1 MSSANE
7 WEETTR
13 AKIENRRELVLS
25 GTEISSRIQHG
36 GLDEHIF
43 DLKKL
48 NFLEISNT
56 CLTSINEKVGQL
68 SHMVH
73 LVCRDNQL
81 DALPSSLV
89 QLKLLKLLDVSNNK
103 ISVITSTV
111 NELTNLE
118 SLDVSNN
125 QIKELPI
132 LLVLNKLAIVNFA
145 GNQLKSIESLFS
157 TCFPNL
163 SDINASRNII
173 EQFSGNVDQ
182 LKALKKLDLHENVIS
197 ELPSELANCSK
208 LKECLLLNNKFKD
221 RRLDKL
227 VKQCKTK
234 AILDYVRVNGKKGTK
249 DGSTSSSAKESKLTK
264 EESLG
269 KKKKNND
276 DNDPPSK
283 VEKIMKILPIADLE
297 AKNIVDVIVTKHTNN
312 IRPYIV
318 CCIVRNVDLEGGS
331 NFKQFLSVQTKL
343 HDSLCAKRT
352 KATIATHDLAFI
364 KTPVKFDAIPPA
376 VLKIIPLGKH
386 TEETALSLVSRLN
399 KEADELRKK
408 IKRSSL
414 SGVHKP
420 APESTLLSEFIFAAK
435 GWSKPMVDE
444 STMILYDSFLPDFPI
459 YLDLL
464 KDKQLYPCLTNAD
477 DHVISFPP
485 ITNSNVSKI
494 SSKTKDVFIEVTS
507 STNLDIC
514 KQVMDAL
521 LKAMLD
527 IKLGG
532 QLLPNQ
538 GDDLKIGKMKLISE
552 CAVGVDQHV
561 GVCMESDA
569 CSVIDTT
576 CKAQAISDTD
586 QQHYLTIQQ
595 VRVSDTDGNLKVLYP
610 SRIDLRFVEKEIFV
624 VRPLT

>member
-414 SGVHKP
+414 SGVHK
-420 APESTLLSEFIFAAK
+420 
-435 GWSKPMVDE
+435 
-444 STMILYDSFLPDFPI
+444 